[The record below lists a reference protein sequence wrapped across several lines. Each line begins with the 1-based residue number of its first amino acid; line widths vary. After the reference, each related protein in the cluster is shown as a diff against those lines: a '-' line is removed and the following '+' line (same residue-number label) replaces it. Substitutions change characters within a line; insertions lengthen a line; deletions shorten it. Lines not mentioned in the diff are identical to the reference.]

1 MNEKHLIKKHIKN
14 MNLMNRRLSV
24 ENNYQTFLILFTIAL
39 AIYVVFFL

>member
-14 MNLMNRRLSV
+14 INLMNRRLSV
-24 ENNYQTFLILFTIAL
+24 EDNYQRFLILFTIAL